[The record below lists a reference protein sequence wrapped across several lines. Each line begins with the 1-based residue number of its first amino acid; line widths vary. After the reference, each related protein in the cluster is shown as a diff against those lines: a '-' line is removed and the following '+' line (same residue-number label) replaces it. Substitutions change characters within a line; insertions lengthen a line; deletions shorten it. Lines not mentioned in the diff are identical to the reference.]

1 MKKQTGIWLDHEKAT
16 IITLNRN
23 RYKLN
28 TIESDIVTKER
39 TDGETKKYGRF
50 GDQALSQEKH
60 RERRIKEQTSNYL
73 KNLMKEINDVDE
85 LVLFGPANMKKEL
98 EKHIHKD
105 TTLASKLKAV
115 VSADSMTDNQMVAW
129 VKKFYLKSKI
139 IE

>member
-1 MKKQTGIWLDHEKAT
+1 MKKQTGIWLDHEKAI
-16 IITLNRN
+16 IITLDRD

-60 RERRIKEQTSNYL
+60 KERRIKEQTSSYIKSL
-73 KNLMKEINDVDE
+73 LSEIKDVDE

-98 EKHIHKD
+98 EKYILKN

-115 VSADSMTDNQMVAW
+115 LSADSMTNNQMVAW